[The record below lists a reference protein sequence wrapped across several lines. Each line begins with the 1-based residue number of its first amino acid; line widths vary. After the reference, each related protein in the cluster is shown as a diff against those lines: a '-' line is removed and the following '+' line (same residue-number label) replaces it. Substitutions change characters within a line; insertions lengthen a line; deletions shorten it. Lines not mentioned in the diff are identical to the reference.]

1 MKRATY
7 GLLASLVAFTALG
20 ALVGLGLKD
29 KLSGKLDSVIERFF
43 ENNTAIYQDSHRLT
57 TVQQFQPLS
66 WDALLPDA
74 EKALLGKTRTT
85 QNPQQ
90 NLPLHEQV
98 FQSIRRTFDDEY
110 QQALIS
116 VNKVDT
122 FNGKYV
128 ELSGFIVPVEA
139 NAQREITAFFIVPY
153 FGACIHYPP
162 PPPNQI
168 VFVSLNNTHEQ
179 AGIRGIDIQQAYT
192 FSGEFS
198 TGLYED
204 PQGTSAYFLDVVEIK
219 LYSGLGNGINGDN
232 ANLTNGAFHIESD
245 IR

>member
-7 GLLASLVAFTALG
+7 VLLASLIALIALG
-20 ALVGLGLKD
+20 ALVGLGLR
-29 KLSGKLDSVIERFF
+29 GKLDSVIERFF
-43 ENNTAIYQDSHRLT
+43 ANNTAIYQDSHRLT

-116 VNKVDT
+116 VNTVDT

>member
-7 GLLASLVAFTALG
+7 VLLASLIALIALG
-20 ALVGLGLKD
+20 ALVGLGLR
-29 KLSGKLDSVIERFF
+29 GKLDSVIERFF
-43 ENNTAIYQDSHRLT
+43 ANNTAIYQDSHRLT

-74 EKALLGKTRTT
+74 EKALLGQTQST

-98 FQSIRRTFDDEY
+98 FQSIQRTFDDEY

-116 VNKVDT
+116 VNTVDT

-162 PPPNQI
+162 PPPNQNK
-168 VFVSLNNTHEQ
+168 LKT
-179 AGIRGIDIQQAYT
+179 
-192 FSGEFS
+192 S
-198 TGLYED
+198 TC
-204 PQGTSAYFLDVVEIK
+204 
-219 LYSGLGNGINGDN
+219 N
-232 ANLTNGAFHIESD
+232 
-245 IR
+245 

>member
-20 ALVGLGLKD
+20 ALVGLGLSG
-29 KLSGKLDSVIERFF
+29 KLSGKLVSVIERFF

-116 VNKVDT
+116 VNTVDT

-139 NAQREITAFFIVPY
+139 MHSE
-153 FGACIHYPP
+153 
-162 PPPNQI
+162 
-168 VFVSLNNTHEQ
+168 
-179 AGIRGIDIQQAYT
+179 
-192 FSGEFS
+192 
-198 TGLYED
+198 
-204 PQGTSAYFLDVVEIK
+204 K
-219 LYSGLGNGINGDN
+219 
-232 ANLTNGAFHIESD
+232 
-245 IR
+245 